1 MVVGG
6 EGCLGCGVEMW
17 CGLVSCG
24 GASIGCAAC
33 TSNIFV
39 SY

>member
-6 EGCLGCGVEMW
+6 EG